1 MDRRGSTREL
11 AIVVALVVVGQLDVW
26 LRLSTEHSGGGRQF
40 ALALCVLIFPVALP
54 WRHRWPLEVLALMG
68 LALLLQLLVVERTAF
83 FFGQL
88 IPFLIAVA
96 AATADPRP
104 WRPVLGLGAA
114 TVTLAM
120 LIALDAG
127 MQDAGD
133 VLVDAI
139 ALAVA
144 GTAGWAF
151 RHRKRREQS
160 LVALAD
166 LHAEQARQAAGD
178 ERARIA
184 RELHDV
190 VAHNVGVIV
199 VQSVAALASAED
211 GPVSAQ
217 ILGSLSTI
225 EATARETLAE
235 MRRLVRVLDTAH
247 PGPPPPRLA
256 DLDELVDRVRQSGV
270 DVELSA
276 EGTPRT
282 LPVSVEVCA
291 YRIVQEALT
300 NTLKHVRDPHVS
312 VALRYDERELGI
324 EVRDDGGSAT
334 HASSGGG
341 RGIAGMRE
349 RVELFGGTLAV
360 GPHAAGGFGVHA
372 QLPVPATS

>member
-1 MDRRGSTREL
+1 MDHRGWTREL
-11 AIVVALVVVGQLDVW
+11 TIVIALVVVGQLDVW
-26 LRLSTEHSGGGRQF
+26 LGLSTEHSVGGRQA
-40 ALALCVLIFPVALP
+40 ALALCVLAFPAALP
-54 WRHRWPLEVLALMG
+54 WRHRRPLGVLAFMG
-68 LALLLQLLVVERTAF
+68 LAILLQLLVVERTAF

-96 AATADPRP
+96 AAAADPRP
-104 WRPVLGLGAA
+104 WRPALGLALA
-114 TVTLAM
+114 TVTLAV
-120 LIALDAG
+120 LIGLDAG
-127 MQDAGD
+127 MQDSGD

-151 RHRKRREQS
+151 RHRRQREQS
-160 LVALAD
+160 LVTLAD
-166 LHAEQARQAAGD
+166 LHAQQARQAAGD

-217 ILGSLSTI
+217 ILGSLTTI
-225 EATARETLAE
+225 EATARETLVE
-235 MRRLVRVLDTAH
+235 MRRLVQVLDTARSGS
-247 PGPPPPRLA
+247 PSPRLA

-270 DVELSA
+270 DVRVSA
-276 EGTPRT
+276 EGAQRA

-312 VALRYDERELGI
+312 VALRYEERELGI
-324 EVRDDGGSAT
+324 EVRDDGGSGT
-334 HASSGGG
+334 RASTGGG

-360 GPHAAGGFGVHA
+360 GPRESGGFGVRV
-372 QLPVPATS
+372 QLPVPAAS